1 MKTQDERLTLA
12 GGALDLAILNWEQ
25 LKKLPELRRFLLDLP
40 EILGVSQCY
49 PSSQQPSS

>member
-1 MKTQDERLTLA
+1 MKVEDERLTLA
-12 GGALDLAILNWEQ
+12 GGALDLAILHWEQ
-25 LKKLPELRRFLLDLP
+25 LKELPSLRRFLLDLP